1 MTMANVIQLG
11 ENESVRALQRFV
23 VLRNKYK
30 GDIDKVARVM
40 GQAQYNL
47 AEGELIS
54 RAGDPDR
61 FDEKTGNWI
70 IWP

>member
-1 MTMANVIQLG
+1 MANVVQLG
-11 ENESVRALQRFV
+11 ENESVRALQRF
-23 VLRNKYK
+23 LTLKSKFNN
-30 GDIDKVARVM
+30 DIGRVIREM
-40 GQAQYNL
+40 GRAQYNL
-47 AEGELIS
+47 AESEMIM